1 MEKWGLGYE
10 EALKER
16 YPRLIY
22 CRITGFGTDGPLG
35 GIPGYDAVAQALS
48 GMMSINGTEETGPTR
63 VGMPMADLGAG
74 LIALYAIMMAA
85 YEREKLGK
93 GQSIEVALY
102 DAAFSLLH
110 PFNSNF
116 FASGKRPK
124 RVGNQHPNICPYDV
138 YQTGTCAVFLGVG
151 NDRQFRRMCEMMGKP
166 DLADD
171 PRFGTNAERSV
182 NRDALTVELVALFAE
197 TDGEAISAGSPPSA
211 CPAARCRRFPR
222 SANTPTRNTGRCSSK
237 RMAIAASE
245 SRQSSAAR
253 RAACS
258 ASRPTSPSTTAR
270 CSPSSAI
277 RKLRSRDSW
286 SRAW

>member
-1 MEKWGLGYE
+1 
-10 EALKER
+10 
-16 YPRLIY
+16 
-22 CRITGFGTDGPLG
+22 
-35 GIPGYDAVAQALS
+35 
-48 GMMSINGTEETGPTR
+48 
-63 VGMPMADLGAG
+63 MADLGAG

-197 TDGEAISAGSPPSA
+197 TDGEAISARLAAIGVPCGAVQEIPEVCEHPHTKHREMLIEEDGYRGIGNPGKA
-211 CPAARCRRFPR
+211 RPHAGRHAAQAAPLRPAQPR
-222 SANTPTRNTGRCSSK
+222 G
-237 RMAIAASE
+237 
-245 SRQSSAAR
+245 AR
-253 RAACS
+253 RARLFGS
-258 ASRPTSPSTTAR
+258 
-270 CSPSSAI
+270 
-277 RKLRSRDSW
+277 
-286 SRAW
+286 